1 MNDNAVRIKE
11 ILVSRGETLATA
23 ESCTSG
29 RIAAELT
36 KAPGASGYFQ
46 GSLVAYQ
53 DRVKT
58 EFLGV
63 PQEVIAECDVVS
75 REVVEQM
82 VRGVCS
88 MLGTDYAIASTG
100 YADKDGS
107 ERVAGGTIW
116 IAWGHKDDVHS
127 KCLTTNIDRET
138 NTQNAVE
145 EALACFC
152 QYLSSAESK

>member
-1 MNDNAVRIKE
+1 MNNDAARIKE

-36 KAPGASGYFQ
+36 KVPGASGYFQ
-46 GSLVAYQ
+46 GGLVAYQ

-63 PQEVIAECDVVS
+63 PAEVIAECDVVS

-82 VRGVCS
+82 VSGACR

-100 YADKDGS
+100 YADRDGS

-116 IAWGHKDDVHS
+116 IAWGREEDVHS

-138 NTQNAVE
+138 NTQNAVD
-145 EALACFC
+145 EALAYFC
-152 QYLSSAESK
+152 HYLESSELK